1 MALFLAKREM
11 VNKIL
16 SENIHNNIKHDLKQ
30 RVMDLIEPEIEAIV
44 NEAVMDLTS
53 RIETIN
59 DLDGSLKVNVLF
71 QKGAE

>member
-1 MALFLAKREM
+1 MAFFTAKREM
-11 VNKIL
+11 VSKIL

-59 DLDGSLKVNVLF
+59 DLDGSLKVNIMF
-71 QKGAE
+71 QKGAK